1 MSKASRATL
10 KVAQVPDYKQETNN
24 PLAARAG
31 RMVTQPGWIVTQPGR
46 LVTPLGRMV
55 AQPGRLFTHLGRLL
69 TPLVS
74 HVRGGSP
81 ARIVPANQCIA

>member
-1 MSKASRATL
+1 MSNASQATS

-24 PLAARAG
+24 SLAARAG

-46 LVTPLGRMV
+46 LVIPRGWMV
-55 AQPGRLFTHLGRLL
+55 AQPGRLFTHLGQLL

-74 HVRGGSP
+74 HVQGGSP
-81 ARIVPANQCIA
+81 ARIVRANRCIA